1 MVYRNCILIKGASL
15 SMHFTQHAQ
24 SYQQK
29 RLNYHVQHSDSYQ
42 FFNLL
47 TGPEFF
53 NELEAQLPD
62 HRERLFPPTET
73 LSMFLAQAMNEDRSC
88 QHIVNESA
96 IKRLLVGMPQ
106 CSTATGA
113 YCRARN
119 RLPLPLVKSL
129 SCYAGNL
136 ISRQS
141 LPKWHWRGRPVRLV
155 DGTTLSMPDTADNQ
169 SVYPQLS
176 SQKPGLGF
184 PICRLVGLLCLGSG
198 ALLDAATSPLKG
210 KGNDEQSL
218 LRVILESLNQHDV
231 LLGDAYYATY
241 FLYCALQKMGV
252 DAVFE
257 QQGSRRLNTDFRT
270 GVKLGKRD
278 HLMTLTRPKK
288 CPIWMTQDEYD
299 QAPER
304 VIVRELFTGGK
315 ILVTTLLCPKA
326 TTKKAIHDLYK
337 ERWNVELDFRN
348 IKTTLGMDILS
359 CRTAEMV
366 QKEIWVYL
374 LAYNLIR
381 HVMLQSALLA
391 DILPRQISFKHSLQ
405 IWVLWRQQAEESEAE
420 RWQFVL
426 ILIAQNKVGNRPGRV
441 EPRAVKRRPKPF
453 PLLTKKR
460 DVARQEIRENGHPKK
475 LK

>member
-1 MVYRNCILIKGASL
+1 
-15 SMHFTQHAQ
+15 MHSTQRRQ

-29 RLNYHVQHSDSYQ
+29 RLNYYAHHTDSYH

-53 NELEAQLPD
+53 DQLEEQIPG

-88 QHIVNESA
+88 QHIVNDSA
-96 IKRLLVGMPQ
+96 IKRVLGGLPP
-106 CSTATGA
+106 CSTSTGA

-119 RLPLPLVKSL
+119 RLPLPMVKSL
-129 SCYAGNL
+129 CCYAGKM
-136 ISRQS
+136 SSQQS
-141 LPKWHWRGRPVRLV
+141 LPKWHWHHRPVRLV
-155 DGTTLSMPDTADNQ
+155 DGTTLSMPDTEDNQ
-169 SVYPQLS
+169 RLYPQLS
-176 SQKPGLGF
+176 GQKPGLGF
-184 PICRLVGLLCLGSG
+184 PVCRLVGLFCLGSG

-210 KGNDEQSL
+210 KGSDEQSL
-218 LRVILESLNQHDV
+218 LRVILESLERNDV

-241 FLYCALQKMGV
+241 FLYCSLQKMGV

-257 QQGSRRLNTDFRT
+257 QHGSRRLNTDFRIGT
-270 GVKLGKRD
+270 QLGKRD
-278 HLMTLTRPKK
+278 HLIALTKPKK
-288 CPIWMTQDEYD
+288 CPVWMSQDEYD
-299 QAPER
+299 QSPDR
-304 VIVRELFTGGK
+304 VIVRELLAGGK
-315 ILVTTLLCPKA
+315 TLVTTLLCPN
-326 TTKKAIHDLYK
+326 TTSKREIQALYQ

-359 CRTAEMV
+359 CRTPEMV

-381 HVMLQSALLA
+381 HVMLQSALLV

-405 IWVLWRQQAEESEAE
+405 ICVLWNQQAEESDGEQ
-420 RWQFVL
+420 WQSVL
-426 ILIAQNKVGNRPGRV
+426 ILIAHNKVGNRSGRV

-453 PLLTKKR
+453 RLLTKTR
-460 DVARQEIRENGHPKK
+460 NVARQEIRENGHPKK